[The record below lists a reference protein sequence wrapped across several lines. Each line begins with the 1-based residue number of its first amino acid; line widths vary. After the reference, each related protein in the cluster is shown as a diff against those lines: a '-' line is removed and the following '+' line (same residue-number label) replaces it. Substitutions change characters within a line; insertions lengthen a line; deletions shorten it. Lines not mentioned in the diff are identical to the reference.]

1 MFREGTQRRE
11 KEAALVPEGEGYLFI
26 DKRGRVRRG
35 AVRMRIIGNLLIVAG
50 LLMLLGIGGWY
61 GYSQWENDQFKQKLI
76 REIGPGAVEPPV
88 ASVLEATPSATVSA
102 PLPVLTGT
110 GILGILNKVPREQDS
125 SPPVKLT
132 IPSVKIDS
140 RVVPV
145 TWEMIPS
152 KNGELKSEWKVAD
165 FAVGHHAGSANPGQ
179 VGNVVLSGHVDYK
192 GQVFKE
198 LHNVK
203 RGDEVIMH
211 TEKGQYLYVVSDIV
225 LVLEEGA
232 SEEQKRR
239 NAAYM
244 NPTPD
249 PTLTMIT
256 CWPYGIDTH
265 RLIVIARPYQSAL
278 STQSEFVIR

>member
-1 MFREGTQRRE
+1 MFRVGRRRE
-11 KEAALVPEGEGYLFI
+11 KVVAVVPEGEGYLYI

-35 AVRMRIIGNLLIVAG
+35 AVRMRIIGNLLIMAG
-50 LLMLLGIGGWY
+50 LLLLLGIGGWY
-61 GYSQWENDQFKQKLI
+61 GYTQWENDRFKEELI
-76 REIGPGAVEPPV
+76 EQYGLEAVEPPV
-88 ASVLEATPSATVSA
+88 ASVLEATPSPTVNA
-102 PLPVLTGT
+102 PLPMLTGT
-110 GILGILNKVPREQDS
+110 GTSSILSRLPKEQDS

-132 IPSVKIDS
+132 IPSVEIDS
-140 RVVPV
+140 PVVPV
-145 TWEMIPS
+145 TWQMIPS
-152 KNGELKSEWKVAD
+152 KNGELKSEWQVAD
-165 FAVGHHAGSANPGQ
+165 YAVGHHAGSVNPGQ
-179 VGNVVLSGHVDYK
+179 IGNVVLSGHVDYK

-244 NPTPD
+244 NQTPD
-249 PTLTMIT
+249 PILTMIT

-265 RLIVIARPYQSAL
+265 RLIVIARPYQSVL
-278 STQSEFVIR
+278 SSQSEFIIR